1 MWRVWTSTRRLEPI
15 WPRAWQMKVM
25 AKGSAWK
32 YGRAGGKLSISWI
45 LVTKWGIV
53 CSSFNGKA
61 LVWGSGWAWVATRVW
76 MSPSEMTFF
85 KHVHARKIDSNLE
98 LDFWTFNFDHYWK
111 RIIPTYYLSATRT
124 WFLHK
129 HHAQFA
135 IFLSTFFLGPMSR
148 IQPNR
153 PTASFGINVVGS
165 CWAHPKTPRWLW

>member
-45 LVTKWGIV
+45 LATKWGIV

-61 LVWGSGWAWVATRVW
+61 LVWGSGRATRVW
-76 MSPSEMTFF
+76 MSPSEMTLF
-85 KHVHARKIDSNLE
+85 KHVHTRKIDSKLE
-98 LDFWTFNFDHYWK
+98 LDLWTFNFDHYWK

-124 WFLHK
+124 WFLQK

-135 IFLSTFFLGPMSR
+135 IFLSTFFLGPMCR
-148 IQPNR
+148 IQPYR